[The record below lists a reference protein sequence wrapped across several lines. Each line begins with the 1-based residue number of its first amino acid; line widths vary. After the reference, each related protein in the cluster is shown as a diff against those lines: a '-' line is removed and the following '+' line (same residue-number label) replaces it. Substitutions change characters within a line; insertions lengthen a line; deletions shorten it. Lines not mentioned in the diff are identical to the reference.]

1 MVAVTA
7 DAIRDAVPRIPAVF
21 RDMPQFVSEPL
32 TERLGVA
39 VVVKAETANPIGCFK
54 GRGTWLAVSELVA
67 SGEVGEGRGLVVASA
82 GNFGQGVAYA
92 ARALGIGL
100 VIFAAET
107 ANPAK
112 VAAMRR
118 LGAEVR
124 LVGEDYDV
132 AGDAAEAYVAESGW
146 RRLTDGVDPWTT
158 IGAGTMAVELTAGME
173 AGDLSALTALYVP
186 VGDGALIGGIGTWL
200 RAAAPRVRVIGVQPA
215 AAPAVTLSWR
225 AGHAIETDR
234 ADTVADGLAA
244 KASLPEALA
253 IMATVVDEMVLVEER
268 AILDAQ
274 AELSA
279 VLPFTVEPSAAVG
292 WAAMRDAPAHAGAVG
307 FILTGGNVPP
317 PEDGRQP
324 SVTA

>member
-1 MVAVTA
+1 MVAVSVK
-7 DAIRDAVPRIPAVF
+7 AIRAALPRIPAAF
-21 RDMPQFVSEPL
+21 RGMPQFVSEPL
-32 TERLGVA
+32 SERLGVP

-54 GRGTWLAVSELVA
+54 GRGTWLAVSELAA
-67 SGEVGEGRGLVVASA
+67 SGEMGERSGLVVASA

-112 VAAMRR
+112 IAAMRR

-124 LVGEDYDV
+124 LVGEDYEAAGAAAAAHV
-132 AGDAAEAYVAESGW
+132 ADTGW
-146 RRLTDGVDPWTT
+146 RLLVDGVDPWTT
-158 IGAGTMAVELTAGME
+158 IGAGTMAVELTEGVE
-173 AGDLSALTALYVP
+173 AGDLPPLTALYVP

-200 RAAAPRVRVIGVQPA
+200 RHAAPQTRVIGVQSA
-215 AAPAVTLSWR
+215 AAPAVALSWR
-225 AGHAIETDR
+225 AGHPIETDR

-244 KASLPEALA
+244 RAPLPEALA
-253 IMATVVDEMVLVEER
+253 VMASTVDDMQLVEER
-268 AILDAQ
+268 SILDAQ

-324 SVTA
+324 PAMR

>member
-1 MVAVTA
+1 MVAVSA
-7 DAIRDAVPRIPAVF
+7 DAIRAALPRIPAAF

-32 TERLGVA
+32 SERLGVP
-39 VVVKAETANPIGCFK
+39 VVVKAETVNPIGCFK

-67 SGEVGEGRGLVVASA
+67 AGEVGERRGLVVASA

-92 ARALGIGL
+92 ARARDIPL
-100 VIFAAET
+100 VVFAAKT

-124 LVGEDYDV
+124 LAGEDF
-132 AGDAAEAYVAESGW
+132 DAAGAAAAAYVAESAW
-146 RRLTDGVDPWTT
+146 RLVIDGVDPWTT
-158 IGAGTMAVELTAGME
+158 IGAGTMAVELTDAVE
-173 AGDLSALTALYVP
+173 AGDLPALAALYVP
-186 VGDGALIGGIGTWL
+186 VCDGALIGGVGTWL
-200 RAAAPRVRVIGVQPA
+200 RQAAPETRVIGVQSA
-215 AAPAVTLSWR
+215 AAPAVALSWR
-225 AGHAIETDR
+225 AGRAIETDR

-244 KASLPEALA
+244 RVPLPEALA
-253 IMATVVDEMVLVEER
+253 IMATAVDDMQLVEER

-279 VLPFTVEPSAAVG
+279 ALPFTVEPSAAVG
-292 WAAMRDAPAHAGAVG
+292 WAAMRAAPAHAGAVG
-307 FILTGGNVPP
+307 LILTGGNVPP

-324 SVTA
+324 PVAL